1 MVYNVWN
8 DPEVEIIEAAINR
21 FVTSIESEDIEEMRL
36 ALKRDFPFDM
46 EEFDGIYSR
55 LLRELKIEYRID
67 VENDEIKS
75 YFNNKLLDRLAV
87 QLCKRWI
94 LLKNWLKNNK
104 YKIIILPAVL
114 LVGIFIGGCTSS
126 ETRANSQDVL
136 KEQNRT
142 TNLANS
148 DIVVDKKT
156 HVEYL
161 VIDSMDDRGG
171 VSITP
176 RLDTNGKPIIKH

>member
-1 MVYNVWN
+1 M
-8 DPEVEIIEAAINR
+8 
-21 FVTSIESEDIEEMRL
+21 
-36 ALKRDFPFDM
+36 
-46 EEFDGIYSR
+46 
-55 LLRELKIEYRID
+55 
-67 VENDEIKS
+67 
-75 YFNNKLLDRLAV
+75 
-87 QLCKRWI
+87 
-94 LLKNWLKNNK
+94 KNWLSKNK

-114 LVGIFIGGCTSS
+114 IAGIFIGGCTNG

-161 VIDSMDDRGG
+161 VIDSMDDRGDNRGG

>member
-1 MVYNVWN
+1 M
-8 DPEVEIIEAAINR
+8 IQFI
-21 FVTSIESEDIEEMRL
+21 
-36 ALKRDFPFDM
+36 
-46 EEFDGIYSR
+46 
-55 LLRELKIEYRID
+55 
-67 VENDEIKS
+67 
-75 YFNNKLLDRLAV
+75 
-87 QLCKRWI
+87 
-94 LLKNWLKNNK
+94 KNNK

-114 LVGIFIGGCTSS
+114 LVGIFIGGFTSS
-126 ETRANSQDVL
+126 ETRANSRDVL

-161 VIDSMDDRGG
+161 VIDSMDDHGNNRGG

-176 RLDTNGKPIIKH
+176 RLNSDGKPMIEK

>member
-1 MVYNVWN
+1 MLNF
-8 DPEVEIIEAAINR
+8 IR
-21 FVTSIESEDIEEMRL
+21 
-36 ALKRDFPFDM
+36 K
-46 EEFDGIYSR
+46 
-55 LLRELKIEYRID
+55 
-67 VENDEIKS
+67 
-75 YFNNKLLDRLAV
+75 
-87 QLCKRWI
+87 
-94 LLKNWLKNNK
+94 NK

-136 KEQNRT
+136 KEQNQT
-142 TNLANS
+142 TDLANS

-161 VIDSMDDRGG
+161 VIDSMDNRGG

-176 RLDTNGKPIIKH
+176 RLNSDGKPMIEK

>member
-1 MVYNVWN
+1 M
-8 DPEVEIIEAAINR
+8 IQ
-21 FVTSIESEDIEEMRL
+21 F
-36 ALKRDFPFDM
+36 
-46 EEFDGIYSR
+46 
-55 LLRELKIEYRID
+55 
-67 VENDEIKS
+67 IK
-75 YFNNKLLDRLAV
+75 K
-87 QLCKRWI
+87 
-94 LLKNWLKNNK
+94 NK